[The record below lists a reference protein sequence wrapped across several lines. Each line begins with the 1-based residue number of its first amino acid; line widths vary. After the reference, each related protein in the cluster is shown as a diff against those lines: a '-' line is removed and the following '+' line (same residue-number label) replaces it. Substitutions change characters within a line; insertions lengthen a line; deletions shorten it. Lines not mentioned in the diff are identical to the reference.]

1 MSNVLADA
9 WVTYSENLKLVLL
22 FSIPFIIAFAIP
34 LLAPLPTFVTA
45 GGTFLRTASIF
56 VNPNVISLAIIIIA
70 MVFSLLFL
78 SFAFVAI
85 SLIVKSRKTHVGIG
99 KRVIREIEKSIGKVF
114 AVLLVY
120 SLILLAVNV
129 LTYTSGLGAAATA
142 IAGFLGFAII
152 FYVPSAIVVDNKRIG
167 RAVRD
172 SVRLVLH
179 APQFYLVWLILLA
192 VVISVVDFVFIAI
205 TGTVWSSYIV
215 LIITSVIILP
225 YFVILQAESYMKRF
239 ALLTH

>member
-1 MSNVLADA
+1 MGNVLADA
-9 WVTYSENLKLVLL
+9 WETYSENLKLVLL

-56 VNPNVISLAIIIIA
+56 VNPNVISLAIVIIA

-85 SLIVKSRKTHVGIG
+85 SLIVKSRKTHVVIG

-114 AVLLVY
+114 AVLLIY
-120 SLILLAVNV
+120 SLVLLAVNV
-129 LTYTSGLGAAATA
+129 LAYTVNFQAASTA
-142 IAGFLGFAII
+142 IVGFIGFAII

-167 RAVRD
+167 RAVKD

-179 APQFYLVWLILLA
+179 APQFYLMWFILLA
-192 VVISVVDFVFIAI
+192 IVISVVDFVFITIA
-205 TGTVWSSYIV
+205 GAFWSSYIV
-215 LIITSVIILP
+215 LVVTSVVVLP

>member
-1 MSNVLADA
+1 MSNVLSDA
-9 WVTYSENLKLVLL
+9 WETYTENMKLVLL

-56 VNPNVISLAIIIIA
+56 VNPNVVSLAIVIIA

-85 SLIVKSRKTHVGIG
+85 SLVVKSRKTHVGIG
-99 KRVIREIEKSIGKVF
+99 KRVIQEIEKYIGKVF
-114 AVLLVY
+114 ATLLVY

-129 LTYTSGLGAAATA
+129 LFYSSGLGPAITA
-142 IAGFLGFAII
+142 VVGFIGFAII

-172 SVRLVLH
+172 SVRLVLR
-179 APQFYLVWLILLA
+179 APQFYVLWLVLLA
-192 VVISVVDFVFIAI
+192 VVISVADFFFIAI
-205 TGTVWSSYIV
+205 AGIWASYIV
-215 LIITSVIILP
+215 LIVTSVVVLP

-239 ALLTH
+239 SLLSH